1 MNSKSTPSTVL
12 VTGGT
17 GLIGAEVARSLLA
30 AGCRPVLFDFAPSQ
44 ANIADI
50 RADVAVERG
59 DVTDALVLVD
69 VMRRHRVDRVI
80 HLAAMLMLES
90 NDQPVRA
97 MQVNCVATG
106 QLFGLAKSLGI
117 ARVVYAS
124 SASVY
129 GPKSMYQ
136 SMLGRT
142 VVVEDDPVRPVN
154 LYGGTKYLCEQLAT
168 HAASDGLDVVGL
180 RPVLTYGLGRFTGGA
195 GLINSAI
202 RDAAVKGEGTVL
214 APWAPHAYLNTMY
227 VKDAADQF
235 VKTCLHPGRMSR
247 TVYNMGTGEYSSFR
261 EMMDAAEQYMPNK
274 GKIKFALTPE
284 TADPTYDYPDLDS
297 RVLRKELG
305 WEGRYNFGT
314 AARECIEV
322 YVRG

>member
-30 AGCRPVLFDFAPSQ
+30 AGCKPVLFDFSPSE
-44 ANIADI
+44 ANVADI
-50 RADVAVERG
+50 RADVVVERG
-59 DVTDALVLVD
+59 DVTDSAALEE

-80 HLAAMLMLES
+80 HLAAMLLLET
-90 NDQPVRA
+90 DRQPVRA
-97 MQVNCVATG
+97 VQVNCVATG
-106 QLFGLAKSLGI
+106 QLFELAKSLGI

-129 GPKSMYQ
+129 GPKSMYEE
-136 SMLGRT
+136 MLGRS
-142 VVVEDDPVRPVN
+142 VVVEDDPVRIFN
-154 LYGGTKYLCEQLAT
+154 LYGGTKYLCEQLAA
-168 HAASDGLDVVGL
+168 HAAAGGLDVVGL
-180 RPVLTYGLGRFTGGA
+180 RPVFTYGLGRFTGGA
-195 GLINSAI
+195 GIINSAI
-202 RDAAVKGEGTVL
+202 RDAAVTGEGTVT
-214 APWAPHAYLNTMY
+214 APWAPHAYINTMY

-235 VKTCLHPGRMSR
+235 VKTCLHDGRMSR

-284 TADPTYDYPDLDS
+284 TADPSYDYPDLDS
-297 RVLRKELG
+297 SVLRKELG

-322 YVRG
+322 YVRS

>member
-1 MNSKSTPSTVL
+1 MTALSSPTTVL

-17 GLIGAEVARSLLA
+17 GLIGAEVARHLVA
-30 AGCRPVLFDFAPSQ
+30 AGCKPVLFDHAPSE
-44 ANIADI
+44 ANVADI
-50 RADVAVERG
+50 RGQVEVERG
-59 DVTDALVLVD
+59 DVADASEMVR
-69 VMRRHRVDRVI
+69 VMRRHRVDRVV

-90 NDQPVRA
+90 SHQPARA
-97 MQVNCVATG
+97 LEVNCVATN
-106 QLFGLAKSLGI
+106 QLFELAKSLGI

-129 GPKSMYQ
+129 GPKAMYQ
-136 SMLGRT
+136 SLLGRT
-142 VVVEDDPVRPVN
+142 VVYEDDPVRPVN
-154 LYGGTKYLCEQLAT
+154 LYGGTKYLCEQVAT
-168 HAASDGLDVVGL
+168 QAAAGGLDVVGL

-235 VKTCLHPGRMSR
+235 VRTCLHDKPLAR

-261 EMMDAAEQYMPNK
+261 EMMDAAERYMPNK
-274 GKIKFALTPE
+274 GKIKFALTRE
-284 TADPTYDYPDLDS
+284 TADMTYDYPDLDS
-297 RVLRKELG
+297 SALRKELN